1 VQAAPPLAAEATSV
15 QQTEPQP
22 AGGGNTKKDKERQR
36 KERQRQ
42 RKMEEA
48 WEALRRAMEV
58 MEETAG
64 GAGCVDAVEEA
75 MQVAEKHVA
84 RSESL
89 AALVAEARGVVEQAR
104 AAEAERVR
112 VAAEAAEAAAAVAA
126 AERLRLE
133 EVAAELTL
141 RMQSDALMLQQVQAQ
156 LGSSV
161 VPPVAS
167 APHPNAEETMCVVC
181 LDAPKLYAKV
191 PCMHM
196 CACEACAQLLGNRCP
211 VCRGPIEST
220 VRVFT

>member
-1 VQAAPPLAAEATSV
+1 
-15 QQTEPQP
+15 
-22 AGGGNTKKDKERQR
+22 
-36 KERQRQ
+36 
-42 RKMEEA
+42 MEEA

-112 VAAEAAEAAAAVAA
+112 VAAEAAEAAAAVEA

-133 EVAAELTL
+133 EVAAEPTL

-161 VPPVAS
+161 VPPA
-167 APHPNAEETMCVVC
+167 APAPDEEDQCVMCF
-181 LDAPKLYAKV
+181 DAPKDHIII
-191 PCMHM
+191 PCGHV
-196 CACEACAQLLGNRCP
+196 CVCEACANQLTQMRKPSYVPHASAAPLSSSPTRCST
-211 VCRGPIEST
+211 RRAST
-220 VRVFT
+220 VRISSIQSIDDSVCSGEGG